1 MGLQSNDMMKAL
13 MNKLYETITGNG
25 GDDASLAL
33 PRSKFVTWLMP
44 GIPFSKEDFN
54 FCAKGLIGDTAE
66 ETNNLYHQAFVLSK
80 LFDFVPEIS
89 NDFNFLDDSMQQ
101 TLFSTTQD
109 SISSVYSDILKYS
122 KVVNIEP
129 TDEEKAKIEK
139 FRNLLTIKKEVKN
152 IVTDEVTEVTQ
163 PGPVTVAYNTM
174 FNEYLTAVDEYV
186 NLLIDAQSA
195 KGNSEESIKRV
206 AKFNN
211 SGHIYKQKV
220 ALAKDNW
227 VAQGYKNEFE
237 NMNAYINQ
245 VSQKSMLLY
254 KRDLMDKFESARLSS
269 ATDGGSPFYYTTLLP
284 GNFAESKGWTEFG
297 FTEMD
302 SEEHLAKSNTK
313 WAASGGAKFG
323 MFGAK
328 VDASGNKSTENKDT
342 KVTDFKASFEFTQI
356 PICRPFFDPGI
367 FTMRGW
373 TLDEV
378 WNLNFD
384 GKTVSDGKQKP
395 EGRLVAYPLNA
406 LFVRNVKLTFSE
418 AKDHFDKLTKELSVS
433 GSAGWGP
440 VKLSG
445 SYSKSSEVSNTTAHM
460 EGNTI
465 VIPDIQYIGSINHI
479 FSKVPDT
486 NPEIDPSLFV

>member
-1 MGLQSNDMMKAL
+1 MTQSNDMMKAL
-13 MNKLYETITGNG
+13 MNKLYETITGSG

-44 GIPFSKEDFN
+44 GIPFSKEDFT
-54 FCAKGLIGDTAE
+54 FCSKGLIGDTAE

-80 LFDFVPEIS
+80 LFDFVPEVS
-89 NDFNFLDDSMQQ
+89 NDFDFQDDSMQQ

-109 SISSVYSDILKYS
+109 NITSVYSDILTHS
-122 KVVNIEP
+122 KVVDIEL

-139 FRNLLTIKKEVKN
+139 FRNLLTTKKEVKN
-152 IVTDEVTEVTQ
+152 IVTDEITEVTQ
-163 PGPVTVAYNTM
+163 PGAVTIAYNKM

-186 NLLIDAQSA
+186 NMLIDAQSA
-195 KGNSEESIKRV
+195 KGNSEEAIKRV

-220 ALAKDNW
+220 ALAKANW

-237 NMNAYINQ
+237 MMNAYINQ
-245 VSQKSMLLY
+245 VTQRSMLLY
-254 KRDLMDKFESARLSS
+254 KRDLEDKFESAKLTS

-302 SEEHLAKSNTK
+302 SEEHLAKSTK
-313 WAASGGAKFG
+313 KWGASAGARFAMFGGKAKASG
-323 MFGAK
+323 
-328 VDASGNKSTENKDT
+328 STSTENKDT
-342 KVTDFKASFEFTQI
+342 KVTNFEASFEFTQI
-356 PICRPFFDPGI
+356 PICRPFFDPGL

-373 TLDEV
+373 TLDDI

-384 GKTVSDGKQKP
+384 NKPVSDGNQKP
-395 EGRLVAYPLNA
+395 EGRLVAYPTMA
-406 LFVRNVKLTFSE
+406 LFVKNVKLTFNE
-418 AKDHFDKLTKELSVS
+418 AKDHYDKITKDISGS

-440 VKLSG
+440 FKTSG
-445 SYSKSSEVSNTTAHM
+445 SYSKSSEVSNTTSHVD
-460 EGNTI
+460 GNTI
-465 VIPDIQYIGSINHI
+465 VIPGMQYIGSINHI
-479 FSKVPDT
+479 FPKVPDT
-486 NPEIDPSLFV
+486 NPDIDPALFV